1 MTASSTDEL
10 AGAVVLVTGGGTGIG
25 RAAAGRLAE
34 LGATVAVAGRR
45 PELLDETVA
54 EIEAAG
60 GTALAVECDLSDFEA
75 AAQVV
80 AAVVSAY
87 GRLDAV
93 VNNAGTCRNH
103 PLAEWGRD
111 EFDEHM
117 AVNVRSPFFLVQ
129 AALPYLRESPV
140 AAVVNISSSS
150 GSMVRPGQSVYGMSK
165 AALEYL
171 TKSLAAELAPDHIR
185 VNAIA
190 PGPVDTPIHA
200 TWADDLDEAYAWLA
214 DQVPL
219 GRIATAPE
227 LGWWIATLIAPGSSW
242 VTGAVIPVDGGQVL
256 DSR

>member
-1 MTASSTDEL
+1 M
-10 AGAVVLVTGGGTGIG
+10 
-25 RAAAGRLAE
+25 
-34 LGATVAVAGRR
+34 AGRR

-60 GTALAVECDLSDFEA
+60 GTALAVACDLSDLPEA
-75 AAQVV
+75 QPPSSSPRW
-80 AAVVSAY
+80 VSAY

-103 PLAEWGRD
+103 PFAGVGTRRVRRAHGR
-111 EFDEHM
+111 ER
-117 AVNVRSPFFLVQ
+117 ALSLLPGAGRP
-129 AALPYLRESPV
+129 ALPASIAGGGGGQHQLVVWLDGAPGAVGLRHEQGRLGVPDQV
-140 AAVVNISSSS
+140 LGGRARA
-150 GSMVRPGQSVYGMSK
+150 RP
-165 AALEYL
+165 
-171 TKSLAAELAPDHIR
+171 PIR